1 LRSEATSLFDVG
13 RSMLDVHLYF
23 YISCSIQAQKD
34 KTMNILILT
43 VGIFI
48 VAVLIIELIIYSYRS
63 VKNPDRSRI
72 REHLKK
78 ITASKQKDELPVD
91 LMKKR
96 MLSEIPL
103 FNNLLLRITM
113 IERLDRLR
121 YMANA
126 RFSSGFFILLSLFFA
141 SAGFL
146 GFYLMNMGLLISVI
160 FAMCLGGLP
169 FLYLYIKK
177 NRRIKK
183 FQAQLPE
190 SLDLMARSLRAGHAF
205 STGMKLAADEFDD
218 PLGTEFSI
226 TLDEINFGLGVPDAL
241 KNLVHR
247 VKCPDLNFFVVA
259 VILQRETGG
268 NLSEI
273 MENIAYLIRERYKL
287 FGKVRTL
294 AAEGKLSMYVLL
306 ALPFFIVGALF
317 IVNPTY
323 IKTLFIE
330 PAGRIMCGIA
340 LFMMLLGAIVMKRMV
355 DIKV

>member
-1 LRSEATSLFDVG
+1 
-13 RSMLDVHLYF
+13 
-23 YISCSIQAQKD
+23 
-34 KTMNILILT
+34 MNILILT

-48 VAVLIIELIIYSYRS
+48 VVVFIIELITYSYRN
-63 VKNPDRSRI
+63 VKNPDRTRI
-72 REHLKK
+72 RKKLKK
-78 ITASKQKDELPVD
+78 ISSSRQIDELPD
-91 LMKKR
+91 LMRKR
-96 MLSEIPL
+96 VLSEIPL
-103 FNNLLLRITM
+103 LNNILLRITM

-126 RFSSGFFILLSLFFA
+126 RFPAGFFILLSLFFA
-141 SAGFL
+141 GAGFI
-146 GFYLMNMGLLISVI
+146 GFYLMKMGLLMSVI
-160 FAMCLGGLP
+160 FAICLGGLP

-177 NRRIKK
+177 NQRMKK

-226 TLDEINFGLGVPDAL
+226 TLDEINFGLGVSDAL
-241 KNLVHR
+241 KNFVHR
-247 VKCPDLNFFVVA
+247 VECQDLNFFVIA

-268 NLSEI
+268 NLAEI

-306 ALPFFIVGALF
+306 ALPFFIIGALF
-317 IVNPTY
+317 IVNPAY
-323 IKTLFIE
+323 IKILFIE
-330 PAGRIMCGIA
+330 PAGRIMCGVA
-340 LFMMLLGAIVMKRMV
+340 LFMMLLGAIVMRRMV
-355 DIKV
+355 NIKV

>member
-1 LRSEATSLFDVG
+1 
-13 RSMLDVHLYF
+13 
-23 YISCSIQAQKD
+23 
-34 KTMNILILT
+34 MNILILT

-48 VAVLIIELIIYSYRS
+48 VTVLIIELILFSYRS
-63 VKNPDRSRI
+63 SKNPDRARI
-72 REHLKK
+72 RKHLKK
-78 ITASKQKDELPVD
+78 ISSSRQIDELPMD

-96 MLSEIPL
+96 VLSDVPL
-103 FNNLLLRITM
+103 LNKILLRITM
-113 IERLDRLR
+113 IDRLDRLR
-121 YMANA
+121 YLAGV
-126 RFSSGFFILLSLFFA
+126 RFPAGFFILLSLFFA
-141 SAGFL
+141 GAGFL
-146 GFYLMNMGLLISVI
+146 GFYVMRIGTLLSVV
-160 FAMCLGGLP
+160 FAICLGCLP

-177 NRRIKK
+177 KQRMKK

-218 PLGTEFSI
+218 PLGTEFSM
-226 TLDEINFGLGVPDAL
+226 TLDEINYGLGVPDAL

-247 VKCPDLNFFVVA
+247 VECQDLNFFVIA

-268 NLSEI
+268 NLAEI

-317 IVNPTY
+317 IVNPEY
-323 IKTLFIE
+323 IKLLFTE
-330 PAGRIMCGIA
+330 PAGRIMCGVA
-340 LFMMLLGAIVMKRMV
+340 LFMMLIGAIVMKRMV

>member
-1 LRSEATSLFDVG
+1 
-13 RSMLDVHLYF
+13 
-23 YISCSIQAQKD
+23 
-34 KTMNILILT
+34 MNILILT
-43 VGIFI
+43 GSIFI
-48 VAVLIIELIIYSYRS
+48 ITVLILELILFSYRS
-63 VKNPDRSRI
+63 VKNPDRARI
-72 REHLKK
+72 RKQLKK
-78 ITASKQKDELPVD
+78 ISSSRQTDELPD

-96 MLSEIPL
+96 MLSEVPL
-103 FNNLLLRITM
+103 LNNILLRINM
-113 IERLDRLR
+113 IDRLDRLR

-126 RFSSGFFILLSLFFA
+126 RFSAGFFILLSLFFA
-141 SAGFL
+141 GAGFL
-146 GFYLMNMGLLISVI
+146 GFYLMKTVTLMSVI
-160 FAMCLGGLP
+160 FSICLASLP

-177 NRRIKK
+177 NQRMKK

-218 PLGTEFSI
+218 PLGTEFGM
-226 TLDEINFGLGVPDAL
+226 TLDEINFGLGVSDAL

-247 VKCPDLNFFVVA
+247 VDCKDLNFFVVA

-268 NLSEI
+268 NLAEI

-306 ALPFFIVGALF
+306 ALPFFIIGALF
-317 IVNPTY
+317 IVNPEY
-323 IKTLFIE
+323 IKVLFTE

-340 LFMMLLGAIVMKRMV
+340 LFMMLLGAFVMKRMV
-355 DIKV
+355 NIKV